1 MKDSPNSS
9 LFVFLLICISV
20 AAFGQERRAQILQA
34 KISSGHGT
42 VTNIDG
48 EVFEGKVTFNDN
60 VGIVTVENDGDSWSF
75 TSKKAV
81 SFTFYDE
88 TLLRQRTFHVFD
100 YKNTDTGIVNPAFF
114 EVLAEFETFA
124 VLAKIDPVEA
134 KPQKGILPRAPNT
147 LAANNTNKVAFQKET
162 VFVMN
167 DRGEMDAYLEFTE
180 KEIEGIYF
188 DTRSN
193 RKKFIDDD
201 LLRQYIGPRYAEL
214 ETYAR
219 EHDLS
224 FKKKEDLVKILKHY
238 KFLIE

>member
-1 MKDSPNSS
+1 MKTSP
-9 LFVFLLICISV
+9 LFLFILVCLSV
-20 AAFGQERRAQILQA
+20 SVLAQERRAQILQA

-48 EVFEGKVTFNDN
+48 EVFEGKVLFNDN

-75 TSKKAV
+75 TAKKAT

-88 TLLRQRTFHVFD
+88 VLMRQRTFHVFD
-100 YKNTDTGIVNPAFF
+100 YKNVDTGLVNPAFF
-114 EVLAEFETFA
+114 EALAEFKTFA

-134 KPQKGILPRAPNT
+134 KPQKGIFPRAPNT
-147 LAANNTNKVAFQKET
+147 MAANNANKVAFQKET
-162 VFVMN
+162 IFVMN

-201 LLRQYIGPRYAEL
+201 LLRHYIGARYTEL
-214 ETYAR
+214 ETFA
-219 EHDLS
+219 HKNDLS

-238 KFLIE
+238 KTLLEY